1 MLRHLFWFTRQS
13 RRISWTCG
21 IGNKQCKFR
30 QKIKWIGLENC
41 SIRKMR
47 LKRRLRSTYSCI
59 YLYIKWGSTICL
71 SDIHWPYLCFKDKKK
86 QLKMDIFPNIVVF
99 FIINHCSTA
108 DLSHRK
114 TKLTVNIKKDRR
126 RSCQNLHSVKM

>member
-1 MLRHLFWFTRQS
+1 MLASNILNCDAELMHEIALCRSGNTVSRAVPLSKKILNHSQIYLNETNIFKVLLERLFWFTQQR

-47 LKRRLRSTYSCI
+47 QKRRLRSTYSWSRT
-59 YLYIKWGSTICL
+59 YAPGVSYYIEVL
-71 SDIHWPYLCFKDKKK
+71 VLKKEW
-86 QLKMDIFPNIVVF
+86 MIF
-99 FIINHCSTA
+99 S
-108 DLSHRK
+108 
-114 TKLTVNIKKDRR
+114 
-126 RSCQNLHSVKM
+126 